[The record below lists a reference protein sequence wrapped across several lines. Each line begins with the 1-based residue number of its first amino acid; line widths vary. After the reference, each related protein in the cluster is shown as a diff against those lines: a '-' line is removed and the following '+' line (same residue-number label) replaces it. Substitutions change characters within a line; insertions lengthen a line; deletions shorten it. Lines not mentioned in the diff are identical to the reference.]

1 MLDQIDRMLL
11 ALLKEDTKRKYSELG
26 TIVHLSPPAV
36 HERVKK
42 LERTGVIRKY
52 TIDIDPGAL
61 GLAVHAFVRIHISRI
76 PCEEMARAL
85 QTFPEVVECFSSA
98 GEESM
103 LIKVHTESPTQ
114 LETLLNRIRQMS
126 GVERVQ
132 TSIILT
138 THFQRE
144 NIVHLEEQ

>member
-1 MLDQIDRMLL
+1 VLDQTDRMLV
-11 ALLKEDTKRKYSELG
+11 ALLKQDARRKYSELG
-26 TIVHLSPPAV
+26 EAVHLSPPAV

-42 LERTGVIRKY
+42 LERVGTIRRY
-52 TIDIDPGAL
+52 TIEIDPARL
-61 GLAVHAFVRIHISRI
+61 GLTLRAFVRIHISRV
-76 PCEEMARAL
+76 PCEEMAREL

-103 LIKVHTESPTQ
+103 LIKVHTTSPSA
-114 LETLLNRIRQMS
+114 LEGLLNRIRQMP
-126 GVERVQ
+126 GVERVL

-144 NIVHLEEQ
+144 NIAVE

>member
-26 TIVHLSPPAV
+26 EIVHLSPPAV

-42 LERTGVIRKY
+42 LERAGVIRKY
-52 TIDIDPGAL
+52 TIEIDPEAL
-61 GLAVHAFVRIHISRI
+61 GLVMRAFVRIHVNRI
-76 PCEEMARAL
+76 PCEEVSRTL
-85 QTFPEVVECFSSA
+85 ETFPEVVECYSSA

-103 LIKVHTESPTQ
+103 LIKVHTVSPTQ
-114 LETLLNRIRQMS
+114 LETLLNRIRTMP

-132 TSIILT
+132 TSILLT
-138 THFQRE
+138 THFERE
-144 NIVHLEEQ
+144 NIVMGE

>member
-11 ALLKEDTKRKYSELG
+11 ALLKEDTKRKYTELG
-26 TIVHLSPPAV
+26 EIVHLSAPAV

-42 LERTGVIRKY
+42 LEYAGVIRKY
-52 TIDIDPGAL
+52 TIEIDPEAL
-61 GLAVHAFVRIHISRI
+61 GLVVRAFVRIHVNRI
-76 PCEEMARAL
+76 PCEEVSRAL
-85 QTFPEVVECFSSA
+85 EMFTGVVECYSSA

-103 LIKVHTESPTQ
+103 HIKVHTGSPYQ
-114 LETLLNRIRQMS
+114 LETLLNSIRTMP

-132 TSIILT
+132 TSILLT

-144 NIVHLEEQ
+144 NVVMDE

>member
-1 MLDQIDRMLL
+1 VLDKIDRMLL
-11 ALLKEDTKRKYSELG
+11 ALLKEDTKQKYSELG
-26 TIVHLSPPAV
+26 EQLHLSPPAV

-42 LERTGVIRKY
+42 LERAGVIRKY
-52 TIDIDPGAL
+52 TIEIDPRAL
-61 GLAVHAFVRIHISRI
+61 GLALHAFVRIHISRI

-85 QTFPEVVECFSSA
+85 QSFPEVVECFSSA

-103 LIKVHTESPTQ
+103 IIKVQTESPSQ

-144 NIVHLEEQ
+144 NIVVDE

>member
-11 ALLKEDTKRKYSELG
+11 ALLKEDTKQKYSDLG
-26 TIVHLSPPAV
+26 ETVHLSAPAV

-42 LERTGVIRKY
+42 LERAEVIRKY
-52 TIDIDPGAL
+52 TIEVDLDAL
-61 GLAVHAFVRIHISRI
+61 GLTLQAFIRIHISRV
-76 PCEEMARAL
+76 PCEEMARSL
-85 QTFPEVVECFSSA
+85 RSFPEIVECFSSA

-103 LIKVHTESPTQ
+103 LIKVHTGSPSQ
-114 LETLLNRIRQMS
+114 LETLLNKIRLMP
-126 GVERVQ
+126 GVERVL

-144 NIVHLEEQ
+144 NITL

>member
-11 ALLKEDTKRKYSELG
+11 ALLKEDAKRKYSELG
-26 TIVHLSPPAV
+26 EIVHLSPPAV

-42 LERTGVIRKY
+42 LERAGVIRKY
-52 TIDIDPGAL
+52 TVEIDPAAL
-61 GLAVHAFVRIHISRI
+61 GLMLQAFVRIHVSHI

-85 QTFPEVVECFSSA
+85 RVLQEVVECFSSA

-103 LIKVHTESPTQ
+103 LIKVQTESPAQ
-114 LETLLNRIRQMS
+114 LEALLNHIRQMP
-126 GVERVQ
+126 GVERVL
-132 TSIILT
+132 TSVILT

-144 NIVHLEEQ
+144 NIRLDE

>member
-1 MLDQIDRMLL
+1 VLDNIDRMLL

-26 TIVHLSPPAV
+26 EVVHLSPPAV

-42 LERTGVIRKY
+42 LERAGVIRKY
-52 TIDIDPGAL
+52 TIEIDPEAL
-61 GLAVHAFVRIHISRI
+61 GLTLQAFVRMHISRV
-76 PCEEMARAL
+76 PCEEIARTL

-103 LIKVHTESPTQ
+103 LIKVQTRSSSL
-114 LETLLNRIRQMS
+114 LEALLNHIRQMP
-126 GVERVQ
+126 GVARVQ
-132 TSIILT
+132 TSVILT

-144 NIVHLEEQ
+144 NIGMNE

>member
-1 MLDQIDRMLL
+1 MLDQTDRIVL
-11 ALLKEDTKRKYSELG
+11 ALLKEDAKRKYSELG
-26 TIVHLSPPAV
+26 EVVHLSPPAV

-42 LERTGVIRKY
+42 LERAGVIRRY
-52 TIDIDPGAL
+52 TIEIDARAL
-61 GLAVHAFVRIHISRI
+61 GLTLSAFVRIHVSHI

-85 QTFPEVVECFSSA
+85 QILPEVVECFSSA

-103 LIKVHTESPTQ
+103 IIKVQTGSPSQ
-114 LETLLNRIRQMS
+114 LEVLLNRIRQMP
-126 GVERVQ
+126 GVERVL

-144 NIVHLEEQ
+144 NIVIDD

>member
-11 ALLKEDTKRKYSELG
+11 ALLKEDTKRKYTELG
-26 TIVHLSPPAV
+26 EIVHLSPPAV

-42 LERTGVIRKY
+42 LERAGIIRKY
-52 TIDIDPGAL
+52 SIEIDPEAL
-61 GLAVHAFVRIHISRI
+61 GLAVRAFVRIHINRI

-85 QTFPEVVECFSSA
+85 QTFPEVVECYSSA

-103 LIKVHTESPTQ
+103 LIKVHTGSPYQ
-114 LETLLNRIRQMS
+114 LERLLNRIRQMT

-132 TSIILT
+132 TSILLT

-144 NIVHLEEQ
+144 NIVMDD

>member
-1 MLDQIDRMLL
+1 MLDKTDRMLL

-26 TIVHLSPPAV
+26 ELLHLSPPAA

-42 LERTGVIRKY
+42 LERAGVIRKY
-52 TIDIDPGAL
+52 TIEIDPGAL
-61 GLAVHAFVRIHISRI
+61 GLALHAFVRIHISRV

-85 QTFPEVVECFSSA
+85 QSFPEVVECFSSA

-103 LIKVHTESPTQ
+103 LIKVHTESPSQ
-114 LETLLNRIRQMS
+114 LETLLNRIRLMP
-126 GVERVQ
+126 GVERVL

-144 NIVHLEEQ
+144 NIAVDE

>member
-1 MLDQIDRMLL
+1 MLDKIDRMLL
-11 ALLKEDTKRKYSELG
+11 ALLKENTKRKYTELG
-26 TIVHLSPPAV
+26 EELHLSPPAV

-42 LERTGVIRKY
+42 LERAGVIRKY
-52 TIDIDPGAL
+52 SIEIDPEAL
-61 GLAVHAFVRIHISRI
+61 GLTIRALVRIHISRV

-85 QTFPEVVECFSSA
+85 EGFPEVVECFSSA

-103 LIKVHTESPTQ
+103 IIKVHTGSPAQ
-114 LETLLNRIRQMS
+114 LEALLNRIRQMP
-126 GVERVQ
+126 GVERVL

-144 NIVHLEEQ
+144 NIAIDE

>member
-1 MLDQIDRMLL
+1 MLDKTDRMLL

-26 TIVHLSPPAV
+26 EAVHLSPPAV

-52 TIDIDPGAL
+52 TIEIAPETL
-61 GLAVHAFVRIHISRI
+61 GLTIQAFVRIHISRI
-76 PCEEMARAL
+76 PCEEMAHSL

-103 LIKVHTESPTQ
+103 LIKVHTTSPSQ
-114 LETLLNRIRQMS
+114 LEALLNRIRQMS
-126 GVERVQ
+126 GVERVL

-144 NIVHLEEQ
+144 NINVDEE